1 MHLPHTTGE
10 RQLMFKVDDGF
21 YDHPKVRSI
30 PRGAAR
36 DAAVALWTLAGSWCD
51 KHKKDGMLPA
61 DQVEELHCKRKAAE
75 WLVAAQLWHASGHDC
90 PTCPTIPPGHYI
102 FHDWTQCNE
111 TKAQIDTRREKN
123 RRRMQK
129 WRNGGTEPDANVHDM
144 FGGGA

>member
-1 MHLPHTTGE
+1 
-10 RQLMFKVDDGF
+10 MFKVDDGF

-75 WLVAAQLWHASGHDC
+75 WLVAAQLWHASGPDH
-90 PTCPTIPPGHYI
+90 PTRALHLPRLDPVQRDESADRHPP
-102 FHDWTQCNE
+102 
-111 TKAQIDTRREKN
+111 
-123 RRRMQK
+123 
-129 WRNGGTEPDANVHDM
+129 
-144 FGGGA
+144 